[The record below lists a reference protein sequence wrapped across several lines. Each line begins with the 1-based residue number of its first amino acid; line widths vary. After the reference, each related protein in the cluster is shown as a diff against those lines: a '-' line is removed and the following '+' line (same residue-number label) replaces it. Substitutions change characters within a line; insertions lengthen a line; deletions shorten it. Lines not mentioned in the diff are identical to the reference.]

1 MSNQND
7 LTRSAKDIV
16 VQMEDL
22 INDIADLDEHEHDA
36 DECRDCQTIREEA
49 DENHEHDAWDCTS
62 CESMLEEAVAD
73 KVGSLDPNDLMDMNW
88 DLWQTVGEEAV
99 QEFQERNGGTVVAI
113 TELARLVNELYDT
126 VDNTDLS
133 DVNDAIVFITNQV
146 YGVRE
151 PAKPDIIEEIL
162 NDGVTIDLPSDSSKC
177 PCGADHSVVDYN
189 KED

>member
-1 MSNQND
+1 MSNTND
-7 LTRSAKDIV
+7 LTKSAQDIV

-22 INDIADLDEHEHDA
+22 INDIASLDEHEHDA

-49 DENHEHDAWDCTS
+49 DENHDHDAWNCTS

-88 DLWQTVGEEAV
+88 DLWQTVGEEAIN
-99 QEFQERNGGTVVAI
+99 EFQERNSGTIVAI

-133 DVNDAIVFITNQV
+133 DVNDAIVFLTEKV
-146 YGVRE
+146 YGVRGE
-151 PAKPDIIEEIL
+151 PKPDIIEE
-162 NDGVTIDLPSDSSKC
+162 VTINLPSDSSKC

>member
-1 MSNQND
+1 MSSTNEILQ
-7 LTRSAKDIV
+7 SAKDIALNMKELV
-16 VQMEDL
+16 
-22 INDIADLDEHEHDA
+22 NDIESLDEHEHDA

-49 DENHEHDAWDCTS
+49 DENHDHDAWNCAN
-62 CESMLEEAVAD
+62 CESMLEEAVSD

-99 QEFQERNGGTVVAI
+99 SEFQERTGGTVVAI

-126 VDNTDLS
+126 VDNTDLD
-133 DVNDAIVFITNQV
+133 DVNDAIVFLTEKV

-151 PAKPDIIEEIL
+151 TPKPDIIEE
-162 NDGVTIDLPSDSSKC
+162 VTIDLPSDSSKC
-177 PCGADHSVVDYN
+177 PCGADHSIVDYN

>member
-49 DENHEHDAWDCTS
+49 DENHEHDAWNCTS

-113 TELARLVNELYDT
+113 TELARLVNELYDS
-126 VDNTDLS
+126 VDNTDIS

-151 PAKPDIIEEIL
+151 TPKPDIIEE
-162 NDGVTIDLPSDSSKC
+162 VTIDLPSDSSKC
-177 PCGADHSVVDYN
+177 PCGADHSIVDYN

>member
-7 LTRSAKDIV
+7 LIKSATDIS
-16 VQMEDL
+16 VQVDDL
-22 INDIADLDEHEHDA
+22 INDIRNLDEHEHDA

-49 DENHEHDAWDCTS
+49 DENHDHDAWNCTS
-62 CESMLEEAVAD
+62 CESMLEEAVSD

-99 QEFQERNGGTVVAI
+99 QEFHDRTGGTIVAI

-151 PAKPDIIEEIL
+151 PVKTDIIEETL
-162 NDGVTIDLPSDSSKC
+162 SSNADKC
-177 PCGADHSVVDYN
+177 ACGSDHSLVDYTP

>member
-1 MSNQND
+1 
-7 LTRSAKDIV
+7 
-16 VQMEDL
+16 
-22 INDIADLDEHEHDA
+22 
-36 DECRDCQTIREEA
+36 
-49 DENHEHDAWDCTS
+49 
-62 CESMLEEAVAD
+62 
-73 KVGSLDPNDLMDMNW
+73 LMDMNW

-99 QEFQERNGGTVVAI
+99 NEFQERNSGTIVAI

-126 VDNTDLS
+126 VDNTDIS

-151 PAKPDIIEEIL
+151 PAKTDIIEE
-162 NDGVTIDLPSDSSKC
+162 VTIDLPSDSSKC

>member
-7 LTRSAKDIV
+7 LTRSAKDIII
-16 VQMEDL
+16 QMEDL
-22 INDIADLDEHEHDA
+22 VNDIGNLDEHEHDA

-49 DENHEHDAWDCTS
+49 DENHDHDAWNCTS

-73 KVGSLDPNDLMDMNW
+73 KVGALDPNDLMDMNW
-88 DLWQTVGEEAV
+88 DLWQTVGEEAIS
-99 QEFQERNGGTVVAI
+99 EFHERTGGTIVAI

-133 DVNDAIVFITNQV
+133 DVNDAIVFLTEKV
-146 YGVRE
+146 YGVRGE
-151 PAKPDIIEEIL
+151 PKPDIIEE
-162 NDGVTIDLPSDSSKC
+162 VTINLPSDSSKC